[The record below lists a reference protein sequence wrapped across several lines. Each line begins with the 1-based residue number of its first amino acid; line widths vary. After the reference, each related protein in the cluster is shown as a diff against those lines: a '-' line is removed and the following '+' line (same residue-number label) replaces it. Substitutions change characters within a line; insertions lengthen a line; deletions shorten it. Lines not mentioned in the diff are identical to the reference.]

1 MIMRRTVIAIG
12 AAGLCLL
19 AAAPTAFATFP
30 GANGR
35 IAYTSRD
42 GTIHT
47 IWPDGHGDVS
57 TERFGTE
64 PAWSPDGRRIVFLG
78 NAVDHGVNK
87 QEIFSMA
94 KDGSDVQRLTY
105 LAGPGFPYLGNPSYS
120 PGGHRIVF
128 HKTGCCRTV
137 IMVMRSDGSNPHR
150 IHPGSAF
157 EWAPTGRWISYRAE
171 RALAIWE
178 VHLNGTDAHQLV
190 RIGSA
195 GGWLS
200 DYAPSGK
207 QFIFVRR
214 NDYPGDSAKV
224 PAEYDHTFIA
234 RADGSHV
241 HRLPCADSPPGI
253 PFIGGVFSPNG
264 RWLLGV
270 RPSATVYGAADLLK
284 LDLRE
289 CRAGQVVYQTVATG
303 NGYGPFAWQ
312 PLP

>member
-1 MIMRRTVIAIG
+1 MIMRRTLIAIG
-12 AAGLCLL
+12 AVAAWLL
-19 AAAPTAFATFP
+19 VAAPTAFATFP

-35 IAYTSRD
+35 IAYTSGD

-47 IWPDGHGDVS
+47 ILPDGHGDVS
-57 TERFGTE
+57 TGRFGTE
-64 PAWSPDGRRIVFLG
+64 PAWSPDGRRIAYLG

-94 KDGSDVQRLTY
+94 KDGSDVRRLTY
-105 LAGPGFPYLGNPSYS
+105 LAGHEFPYLGGPSYS
-120 PGGHRIVF
+120 PDGRRIAFTKV
-128 HKTGCCRTV
+128 GNAV
-137 IMVMRSDGSNPHR
+137 NLMVMGSDGSNPHR
-150 IHPGSAF
+150 IHSGDAF
-157 EWAPTGRWISYRAE
+157 EWSPGGRWISYRAE

-178 VHLNGTDAHQLV
+178 VHPNGTDAHQLV
-190 RIGSA
+190 RLGSA

-214 NDYPGDSAKV
+214 NDYPGDSAEV
-224 PAEYDHTFIA
+224 PIEYDHTFIA

-253 PFIGGVFSPNG
+253 PFTGGVFSPNG
-264 RWLLGV
+264 RWLLGA
-270 RPSATVYGAADLLK
+270 RPVNGAGDLLK

-289 CRAGQVVYQTVATG
+289 CRAGKVLYQTVATG
-303 NGYGPFAWQ
+303 NGYGPFDWQ
-312 PLP
+312 PLPTP